1 MARRKK
7 EEPIVHQNRI
17 ATEAEALFAK
27 KGIQN
32 TTMDEIAKAA
42 GYSKA
47 TLYVYFKNKEEIIS
61 FLALKSMHILR
72 NTLIDALNV
81 SGDSKKKFL
90 AMCWALHDYQKE
102 FPEYFDKSLS
112 YISVDFD
119 EEESSFLKQA
129 YIVGEEINTAISEY
143 LKQGTEKQELEVQ
156 GSHFVMIFQIW
167 GMLSGLLKLV
177 SEKKEYLEIKSD
189 ITYEQFLEDG
199 FEKVYRL
206 IKKQ

>member
-17 ATEAEALFAK
+17 ATEAEVLFAK

-143 LKQGTEKQELEVQ
+143 LKQGIEKQELEVQ

>member
-17 ATEAEALFAK
+17 AREAEALFAK

-47 TLYVYFKNKEEIIS
+47 TLYVYFENKEEIVS
-61 FLALKSMHILR
+61 FLALNSMRILK
-72 NTLIDALNV
+72 NMLIDALNV

-156 GSHFVMIFQIW
+156 ESHFVMIFQIW

>member
-17 ATEAEALFAK
+17 ATEAEVLFAK

>member
-17 ATEAEALFAK
+17 ATEAEVLFAK

-90 AMCWALHDYQKE
+90 AMCWALHAYQKE